1 MKKIIVDGKSRNKT
15 YTFKCPNKNCGCI
28 FKADMNDYW
37 YLDSSNKESDTVTNT
52 VASQCP
58 SCCDVVIKDITR
70 CDKRSI
76 LKKKPKFESKSII
89 DALSFI
95 GLLLNSTIMPACIY
109 HLPSSSNSS
118 NFNVDYAMCC
128 LGLTILCL
136 YNVIGFGIL
145 CIMAIDNSFEE
156 DNK

>member
-1 MKKIIVDGKSRNKT
+1 MKKIIVDGKSRNKS
-15 YTFKCPNKNCGCI
+15 YTFKCPNKNCGCV

-37 YLDSSNKESDTVTNT
+37 YLDSSNKECNTVTNT

-76 LKKKPKFESKSII
+76 VKKKPKFTSKSII
-89 DALSFI
+89 DILSFI

-109 HLPSSSNSS
+109 YLPSSSNSS

-136 YNVIGFGIL
+136 YNVIGFEIL
-145 CIMAIDNSFEE
+145 CIMAIDSTDE
-156 DNK
+156 

>member
-1 MKKIIVDGKSRNKT
+1 MKKIIVDGKSRNKS

-37 YLDSSNKESDTVTNT
+37 YLDGSNKETSTVTNT

-76 LKKKPKFESKSII
+76 LKKKPKFASTYLSS
-89 DALSFI
+89 DLSFI
-95 GLLLNSTIMPACIY
+95 GLLLNATIMPVCIY
-109 HLPSSSNSS
+109 IALSSPNSS
-118 NFNVDYAMCC
+118 NFNFEDMMCC

-136 YNVIGFGIL
+136 YNVIGFIIL
-145 CIMAIDNSFEE
+145 IIIAIDAV
-156 DNK
+156 

>member
-1 MKKIIVDGKSRNKT
+1 MKKIIVDGKSRNKS

-28 FKADMNDYW
+28 FKADANDYW
-37 YLDSSNKESDTVTNT
+37 YLDGSNKESNTVTNT

-76 LKKKPKFESKSII
+76 LKKKPKFASKSI
-89 DALSFI
+89 DTLSFI
-95 GLLLNSTIMPACIY
+95 GLLFNATIMPACIY
-109 HLPSSSNSS
+109 NASSSLNSAK
-118 NFNVDYAMCC
+118 FNEDAMCC

-136 YNVIGFGIL
+136 YNMIGFGIL
-145 CIMAIDNSFEE
+145 CIMAIDNS
-156 DNK
+156 

>member
-1 MKKIIVDGKSRNKT
+1 MKKIIVDGKSRNKS

-37 YLDSSNKESDTVTNT
+37 YLDGSNKESDTVTNT

-76 LKKKPKFESKSII
+76 LKKKPKFTSKSIM
-89 DALSFI
+89 DTLSFI

-109 HLPSSSNSS
+109 YLPSSSNSS

-136 YNVIGFGIL
+136 YNMIGFAIL
-145 CIMAIDNSFEE
+145 CIMAINDSTVE
-156 DNK
+156 

>member
-1 MKKIIVDGKSRNKT
+1 MKKIIVDGKSRNKS

-37 YLDSSNKESDTVTNT
+37 YLDSSNKECNTVTNT

-76 LKKKPKFESKSII
+76 VKKKPKKFTSKSII
-89 DALSFI
+89 DILSFI
-95 GLLLNSTIMPACIY
+95 GLLLNSTTMPACIY
-109 HLPSSSNSS
+109 YLPSSSNSS

-128 LGLTILCL
+128 IGLTILCL

-145 CIMAIDNSFEE
+145 CIMAIDSTDE
-156 DNK
+156 

>member
-1 MKKIIVDGKSRNKT
+1 MKKIIVDGKSRNKS
-15 YTFKCPNKNCGCI
+15 YTFKCPNKNCGCV

-37 YLDSSNKESDTVTNT
+37 YLDSSNKECNTVTNT

-76 LKKKPKFESKSII
+76 SKKKPKFTSKSII

-95 GLLLNSTIMPACIY
+95 GLLLNSTIMPVCIY
-109 HLPSSSNSS
+109 IYDTSSSSNSS
-118 NFNVDYAMCC
+118 NFNVYDVLYC

-145 CIMAIDNSFEE
+145 CIMAIDSTVE
-156 DNK
+156 

>member
-15 YTFKCPNKNCGCI
+15 HTFKCPNKNCGCI

-37 YLDSSNKESDTVTNT
+37 YLDGSNKESNTVTNT

-76 LKKKPKFESKSII
+76 VKKKPKFTSKSII
-89 DALSFI
+89 DTLSFI

-109 HLPSSSNSS
+109 NASTSSNSS
-118 NFNVDYAMCC
+118 NFNVEDAMCC

-136 YNVIGFGIL
+136 YNMIGFAIL
-145 CIMAIDNSFEE
+145 CVMAINDSTVE
-156 DNK
+156 

>member
-15 YTFKCPNKNCGCI
+15 HRFKCPNKNCGCI

-37 YLDSSNKESDTVTNT
+37 YLDGSNKESDTVTNT

-76 LKKKPKFESKSII
+76 VKKKPKFTSKSI
-89 DALSFI
+89 DTLSFI
-95 GLLLNSTIMPACIY
+95 GLLFNATIMPACIY
-109 HLPSSSNSS
+109 NASSSLNSAK
-118 NFNVDYAMCC
+118 FNEDAMCC

-145 CIMAIDNSFEE
+145 CIMAIDSTLE
-156 DNK
+156 

>member
-15 YTFKCPNKNCGCI
+15 YTFKCPNKNCGCV

-37 YLDSSNKESDTVTNT
+37 YLDSSNKECNTVTNT

-76 LKKKPKFESKSII
+76 VKKKPKFTSKSSI
-89 DALSFI
+89 DILSFI
-95 GLLLNSTIMPACIY
+95 GLLLNATIMPACIY
-109 HLPSSSNSS
+109 IYDASSSSNLS

-145 CIMAIDNSFEE
+145 CIMAIDSTLE
-156 DNK
+156 

>member
-1 MKKIIVDGKSRNKT
+1 MKKIIVDGKSRNKS

-37 YLDSSNKESDTVTNT
+37 YLDGSNKESDTVTNT

-76 LKKKPKFESKSII
+76 LKKKPKFTSKSII
-89 DALSFI
+89 DTLSFI
-95 GLLLNSTIMPACIY
+95 GLLFNATIMPACIY
-109 HLPSSSNSS
+109 NASSSLNSAK
-118 NFNVDYAMCC
+118 FNEDAMCC

-136 YNVIGFGIL
+136 YNMIGFGIL
-145 CIMAIDNSFEE
+145 CIMAIDNS
-156 DNK
+156 

>member
-1 MKKIIVDGKSRNKT
+1 MKKIIVDGKSRNKS

-37 YLDSSNKESDTVTNT
+37 YLDGSTNKESDTVTNT

-70 CDKRSI
+70 CDKSI
-76 LKKKPKFESKSII
+76 LKKKPKFTSKSII
-89 DALSFI
+89 DILSFI
-95 GLLLNSTIMPACIY
+95 GLLLNATIMPACIY
-109 HLPSSSNSS
+109 YLPSSSNSS
-118 NFNVDYAMCC
+118 NFNVDYTMCC

-145 CIMAIDNSFEE
+145 CIMAIDASFEE

>member
-1 MKKIIVDGKSRNKT
+1 MKKIIVDGKSRNKS

-37 YLDSSNKESDTVTNT
+37 YLDGSNKESDTATNT

-70 CDKRSI
+70 CNKRSI
-76 LKKKPKFESKSII
+76 VKKKPKFTSKSII
-89 DALSFI
+89 DTLSFI
-95 GLLLNSTIMPACIY
+95 GLLLNATIMPACIY
-109 HLPSSSNSS
+109 YLPSSSNSS

>member
-1 MKKIIVDGKSRNKT
+1 MKKIIVDGKSRNKS
-15 YTFKCPNKNCGCI
+15 YTFKCPNKNCGCV

-37 YLDSSNKESDTVTNT
+37 YLDSSNKECNTVTNT

-76 LKKKPKFESKSII
+76 VKKKPKFTSKSII
-89 DALSFI
+89 DILSFI

-109 HLPSSSNSS
+109 YLPSSSNSS

-145 CIMAIDNSFEE
+145 CIMAIDSTDE
-156 DNK
+156 

>member
-1 MKKIIVDGKSRNKT
+1 MKKIIVDGKSRNKM

-28 FKADMNDYW
+28 FKADMHDYW
-37 YLDSSNKESDTVTNT
+37 YLDGSNKESDTVTNT

-76 LKKKPKFESKSII
+76 VKKKPKFTSKSI
-89 DALSFI
+89 DTLSFI
-95 GLLLNSTIMPACIY
+95 GLLFNATIMPACIY
-109 HLPSSSNSS
+109 NASSSLNSTK
-118 NFNVDYAMCC
+118 FNEDAMCC

-136 YNVIGFGIL
+136 YNMIGFGIL
-145 CIMAIDNSFEE
+145 CIMAIDNS
-156 DNK
+156 

>member
-28 FKADMNDYW
+28 FKANMNDYW
-37 YLDSSNKESDTVTNT
+37 YLDGSNKESDTVTNT

-70 CDKRSI
+70 CDKRSV
-76 LKKKPKFESKSII
+76 LKKKPKFTSKSII
-89 DALSFI
+89 DTLSFI
-95 GLLLNSTIMPACIY
+95 GLLPNSTTMPACIY
-109 HLPSSSNSS
+109 YLPSSSNSS
-118 NFNVDYAMCC
+118 NFKVDYAMCC

-136 YNVIGFGIL
+136 YNVIGGGIL
-145 CIMAIDNSFEE
+145 CIMAIDNSVDD

>member
-1 MKKIIVDGKSRNKT
+1 MKKIIVDGKSRNKS

-28 FKADMNDYW
+28 FKADMYDYW
-37 YLDSSNKESDTVTNT
+37 YLDDSNKKSNTVTNT

-76 LKKKPKFESKSII
+76 VKKKPKFTPKSIGT
-89 DALSFI
+89 LSFI
-95 GLLLNSTIMPACIY
+95 GLLFNATIMPECIY
-109 HLPSSSNSS
+109 NASSSLNLAK
-118 NFNVDYAMCC
+118 FNEDAMCC

-136 YNVIGFGIL
+136 YNMIGFGIL
-145 CIMAIDNSFEE
+145 CIMAIDNS
-156 DNK
+156 